1 MTRQQDIGLLI
12 LRVLPALGLFL
23 AHGWS
28 KLIHMPGIF
37 ENFANPI
44 GLGPALSAA
53 FVIFSEVVCALLV
66 LLGLFT
72 RWAAVPIV
80 LFFLI
85 AGLIHHAPDPFGR
98 QEFALIYAV
107 PFLVLIFTGGG
118 RYALD
123 AVIARRKRHSF

>member
-1 MTRQQDIGLLI
+1 MTQQQDIGLLI

-28 KLIHMPGIF
+28 KLTHMPGIF

-53 FVIFSEVVCALLV
+53 LVIFSEVVCALLV

-80 LFFLI
+80 MFFLI
-85 AGLIHHAPDPFGR
+85 AGLIHHAPDPFPR

-123 AVIARRKRHSF
+123 AVIARRKRHPS